1 MSATPTLMGW
11 LRHRLALPSVV
22 AAGVLLAM
30 PSVANGFRLDDH
42 AILLSLESREP
53 VPTAWW
59 DLYRFVPGT
68 PDGNRA
74 LLVDG
79 WTPWWSAPGLRL
91 HLLRPLSSALLAL
104 DHAVFGHQAIAYHLH
119 ALLWFAALL
128 VVVAALFRR
137 LLPPETATLALAI
150 YAFSD
155 ANAQIAGWISARHY
169 AVAGVPALLG
179 LLAHIKARTQD
190 WRPGR
195 WLAPLGMAIGLLAS
209 ECALGVVALAI
220 AYDLLGG
227 PPASLRRRW
236 IRALPA
242 LALAGSYLVV
252 YAAVGGGPRDSGEY
266 VSPFETPGAFLGA
279 AATRFPVL
287 MADAILQVPAE
298 LTLAGLT
305 GALAVV
311 GVVASLGVLLL
322 ARACWG
328 SAGEEERAA
337 MRWSLPGSLAALLV
351 CCGALPGSR
360 LLAIPNVG
368 FAIVLAVLFRH
379 AFSPARF
386 AWARRGFAGLLV
398 ANHLV
403 FAPLILV
410 AVRPRANQMIGRA
423 IEDVARAANAAAAGA
438 TRVFV
443 LNGSDPMT
451 TTYARLELAA
461 EGHSTIRCWSW
472 LDSAKADARVTRT
485 GKSSLLIEPIGTS
498 LLHGAFDRVYRAP
511 SVAFHPGDVVEQ
523 CGARVRVIA
532 TEDGRPTRI
541 EVDGALGAPGAA
553 VLVWQGGAMRRWIVP
568 PVGETVVIPWS
579 AGPSKVL

>member
-1 MSATPTLMGW
+1 MSATSTLMGW
-11 LRHRLALPSVV
+11 LRHRFALPSVV
-22 AAGVLLAM
+22 GAGILLAV

-42 AILLSLESREP
+42 AILLSLEGREP

-74 LLVDG
+74 LLADG
-79 WTPWWSAPGLRL
+79 WIPWWSAPGLRL

-119 ALLWFAALL
+119 ALVWFAALL

-137 LLPPETATLALAI
+137 LLPPDTATLALAI

-155 ANAQIAGWISARHY
+155 ANTQIAGWISARHY

-179 LLAHIKARTQD
+179 LLAHIKARTED

-220 AYDLLGG
+220 AYDLFGG
-227 PPASLRRRW
+227 PPASQRRRW
-236 IRALPA
+236 TRALPA
-242 LALAGSYLVV
+242 LMLAATYLVV
-252 YAAVGGGPRDSGEY
+252 YAASGGGPRDSGEY
-266 VSPFETPGAFLGA
+266 ISPFETPGAFLA
-279 AATRFPVL
+279 VTATRFPVL

-311 GVVASLGVLLL
+311 GIVAAIGVALL
-322 ARACWG
+322 AKACWG
-328 SAGEEERAA
+328 SAAEEERAA
-337 MRWSLPGSLAALLV
+337 VRWSLPGSAVALIV

-360 LLAIPNVG
+360 LLAIPDVG
-368 FAIVLAVLFRH
+368 FAIVLGVLFGH
-379 AFSPARF
+379 AFSAGPF
-386 AWARRGFAGLLV
+386 AWARCGFAGLLV

-403 FAPLILV
+403 LAPLILV
-410 AVRPRANQMIGRA
+410 AVRPQANQTIGRA

-438 TRVFV
+438 KRVFV
-443 LNGSDPMT
+443 VNGSDPMT
-451 TTYARLELAA
+451 STYARLELAA

-485 GKSSLLIEPIGTS
+485 GASSLLIEPIGTS
-498 LLHGAFDRVYRAP
+498 LLQSAFDRVYRAP
-511 SVAFHPGDVVEQ
+511 TVAFHPGDVVEQ
-523 CGARVRVIA
+523 CGARVRIVA

-541 EVDGALGAPGAA
+541 EVDGAVGAPGAA
-553 VLVWQGGAMRRWIVP
+553 ILVWQGGAMRRWTVP
-568 PVGETVVIPWS
+568 AVGETVVIPWS